1 MNGGGINPAGH
12 PRQNQHVEGAIP
24 RQAQHPPRRYN
35 FPEQMDDSDD
45 EDTTS
50 HNYPAQQ
57 REYYRPKTVDE
68 AYNMALRAEELLSQ
82 ATSRKQSMAAPT
94 RNTTEANSQRTAPN
108 QNFVPSLSNNSQE
121 AVGNNSKFQRKKGGE
136 ISSKGIAPN
145 PYARP
150 KTGKCFKCGE
160 PGHRS
165 NECRARKYVNMVE
178 EQDEFDEE
186 GDINEGEVEV
196 AEEVGEHLNCVV
208 QRLLYTT
215 EKNNPAQRNNIF
227 RAHCSVLGKVCKLII
242 DNGSCDNIVSKALVQ
257 RLGLPTEPHPKP
269 YKLGWIKE
277 GTSVMVTEVC
287 HVPVSIGKSYQ
298 DTVTCEVIDMDACH
312 ILLGRPWQFD
322 VDAIYHGRQNTYKF
336 VSKNKKILIPLI
348 SWSVADQRKTCAVTI
363 TANWK
368 EFIAETKE
376 FKTILLVVAKERDS
390 QYFVPDELSSLLKE
404 FSEVAP
410 EELPD
415 GLPPLRDIQHQIDL
429 IPGASLPNLPHYRMN
444 PMENEALN
452 NIVVELLRKGFI
464 QENGIRVDEEKVDG
478 MHKSASNMAEQVKNV
493 QEEVKAKLIA
503 SNAKYKAAA
512 DKKCRQQ
519 VFQVG
524 EQVLIYLR
532 KERYPAGTFHKLNP
546 KKYGP
551 FEIVRKI
558 NDNAYVVDIPDEWKI
573 SKTFNVADIFKF
585 YPGQELYPDE
595 ATSGTSFPQAGEY
608 DGVHTSNT
616 IQGT

>member
-348 SWSVADQRKTCAVTI
+348 SWSVADQRKTCAITI

-376 FKTILLVVAKERDS
+376 FKTILLVHVKQWDFALS
-390 QYFVPDELSSLLKE
+390 QAEFAYNSSVHMSIGRSPFSVVYTKTPRHAVDLLH
-404 FSEVAP
+404 
-410 EELPD
+410 LP
-415 GLPPLRDIQHQIDL
+415 
-429 IPGASLPNLPHYRMN
+429 
-444 PMENEALN
+444 
-452 NIVVELLRKGFI
+452 
-464 QENGIRVDEEKVDG
+464 KVDG

-512 DKKCRQQ
+512 DKKRRQQ

-532 KERYPAGTFHKLNP
+532 KERYPAGTFHKLSP

>member
-12 PRQNQHVEGAIP
+12 PRQNQPVEGAIP

-94 RNTTEANSQRTAPN
+94 RNTTEVNSQRTAPN

-121 AVGNNSKFQRKKGGE
+121 AV
-136 ISSKGIAPN
+136 
-145 PYARP
+145 
-150 KTGKCFKCGE
+150 
-160 PGHRS
+160 GHRS

-277 GTSVMVTEVC
+277 GTSVVVTEVC

-298 DTVTCEVIDMDACH
+298 DTVTREVIDMDACH

-322 VDAIYHGRQNTYKF
+322 VDAIYHEQQNTYKF
-336 VSKNKKILIPLI
+336 VSKNKKILIPPI

-410 EELPD
+410 
-415 GLPPLRDIQHQIDL
+415 
-429 IPGASLPNLPHYRMN
+429 
-444 PMENEALN
+444 
-452 NIVVELLRKGFI
+452 
-464 QENGIRVDEEKVDG
+464 
-478 MHKSASNMAEQVKNV
+478 
-493 QEEVKAKLIA
+493 
-503 SNAKYKAAA
+503 
-512 DKKCRQQ
+512 
-519 VFQVG
+519 
-524 EQVLIYLR
+524 
-532 KERYPAGTFHKLNP
+532 
-546 KKYGP
+546 
-551 FEIVRKI
+551 
-558 NDNAYVVDIPDEWKI
+558 
-573 SKTFNVADIFKF
+573 
-585 YPGQELYPDE
+585 
-595 ATSGTSFPQAGEY
+595 
-608 DGVHTSNT
+608 
-616 IQGT
+616 

>member
-12 PRQNQHVEGAIP
+12 PRQNQPVEGAIP

-57 REYYRPKTVDE
+57 REYYRPKTPEQQTARYLNGLRFNIRERMALAPVWTVDE

-121 AVGNNSKFQRKKGGE
+121 AAGNNSKFQRQRGGE
-136 ISSKGIAPN
+136 IPSKGIAPN

-150 KTGKCFKCGE
+150 MTGKCFKCGE

-277 GTSVMVTEVC
+277 GPSVMVMEVC

-336 VSKNKKILIPLI
+336 VWKNKKILIPPI

-368 EFIAETKE
+368 EFIAEAKE

-390 QYFVPDELSSLLKE
+390 QYFWDFALSQAEFAYNSSVHMSIGRSPFSVVYTKTPRHAVDLLH
-404 FSEVAP
+404 
-410 EELPD
+410 LP
-415 GLPPLRDIQHQIDL
+415 
-429 IPGASLPNLPHYRMN
+429 
-444 PMENEALN
+444 
-452 NIVVELLRKGFI
+452 
-464 QENGIRVDEEKVDG
+464 KVDG

-512 DKKCRQQ
+512 DKKRRQQ

-532 KERYPAGTFHKLNP
+532 KERYPAGTFHKLSP

-595 ATSGTSFPQAGEY
+595 ATSRTSFPQAGEY

-616 IQGT
+616 IQGI

>member
-1 MNGGGINPAGH
+1 MNGLRFNIQERIALAP
-12 PRQNQHVEGAIP
+12 VW
-24 RQAQHPPRRYN
+24 
-35 FPEQMDDSDD
+35 
-45 EDTTS
+45 
-50 HNYPAQQ
+50 
-57 REYYRPKTVDE
+57 TVDE

-82 ATSRKQSMAAPT
+82 ATSRKQSMATPT
-94 RNTTEANSQRTAPN
+94 RNTTEANSQRTTPN

-150 KTGKCFKCGE
+150 MTGKCFKCGE

-196 AEEVGEHLNCVV
+196 VEEVGEHLNCVV

-277 GTSVMVTEVC
+277 GTSVMVMEVC

-322 VDAIYHGRQNTYKF
+322 VYAIYHGRQNTYKF
-336 VSKNKKILIPLI
+336 VWKNKKILIPPI
-348 SWSVADQRKTCAVTI
+348 SWSVADQRKTCVVTI
-363 TANWK
+363 TANWM
-368 EFIAETKE
+368 EFIAEAKE

-452 NIVVELLRKGFI
+452 NIVSELLRKGFI
-464 QENGIRVDEEKVDG
+464 QETEFAYNSSVHMSIGRSPFSVVYTKTPRHAVDLLHLPKVDG

-503 SNAKYKAAA
+503 SNAKYKAAT
-512 DKKCRQQ
+512 DKKRRQQ

-532 KERYPAGTFHKLNP
+532 KERYPAGTFHKLSP

-558 NDNAYVVDIPDEWKI
+558 NDNAYVVGIPDEWKT

-585 YPGQELYPDE
+585 YLGQELYPDK

>member
-12 PRQNQHVEGAIP
+12 PRQNQPVEGAIP

-57 REYYRPKTVDE
+57 REYYRPKTPEQQTARYLNGLRFNIRERMALAPVWTVDE

-121 AVGNNSKFQRKKGGE
+121 AAGNNSKFQRQRGGE
-136 ISSKGIAPN
+136 IPSKGIAPN

-150 KTGKCFKCGE
+150 MTGKCFKCGE

-215 EKNNPAQRNNIF
+215 KKNNPAQRNNIF

-277 GTSVMVTEVC
+277 GPSVMVMEVC

-336 VSKNKKILIPLI
+336 VWKNKKILIPPI

-368 EFIAETKE
+368 EFIAEAKE

-390 QYFVPDELSSLLKE
+390 QYFWDFALSQAEFAYNSSVHMSIGRSPFSVVYTKTPRHAVDLLH
-404 FSEVAP
+404 
-410 EELPD
+410 LP
-415 GLPPLRDIQHQIDL
+415 
-429 IPGASLPNLPHYRMN
+429 
-444 PMENEALN
+444 
-452 NIVVELLRKGFI
+452 
-464 QENGIRVDEEKVDG
+464 KVDG

-512 DKKCRQQ
+512 DKKRRQQ

-532 KERYPAGTFHKLNP
+532 KERYPAGTFHKLSP

-595 ATSGTSFPQAGEY
+595 ATSRTSFPQAGEY

-616 IQGT
+616 IQGI